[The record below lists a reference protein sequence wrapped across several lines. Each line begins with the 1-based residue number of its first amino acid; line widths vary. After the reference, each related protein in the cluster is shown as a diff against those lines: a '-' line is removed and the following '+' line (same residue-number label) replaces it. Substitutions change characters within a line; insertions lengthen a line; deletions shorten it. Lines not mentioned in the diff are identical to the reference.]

1 MDGINQGRRRTLP
14 DSLRPERGL
23 LRLSPTFKRICF
35 SGPGEEPQGLFVG
48 LRACQDSESYSF
60 ICFDLLAVAYGTV
73 PSVLVDREVVM
84 MTIVAEL
91 GIPKV
96 FCKPLYRVSLWEA
109 VLTKDYPYATDGL
122 IFTKSIMQRTRG
134 RDQCFK
140 WKPQRSLT
148 IDVLLGHCALN
159 ESNGSAEFRIYVQES
174 SVGNGGCKGG
184 GGGGDFSEWLAE
196 QGAGGGGEDTRCNDG
211 IDTNSVEN
219 GSDQR
224 HITVQPQSPAK
235 QQGI

>member
-1 MDGINQGRRRTLP
+1 
-14 DSLRPERGL
+14 
-23 LRLSPTFKRICF
+23 
-35 SGPGEEPQGLFVG
+35 
-48 LRACQDSESYSF
+48 
-60 ICFDLLAVAYGTV
+60 
-73 PSVLVDREVVM
+73 M